1 MRRSTNRCRCVS
13 QPRRRTP
20 PLGRIERSDLISPAV
35 DGPAWRRSVSSI
47 TDNRGGGARRRPG
60 SSAAGARPAVRWMAH
75 GGIRGVLDHG
85 GCGAGT
91 PRSGLPWAARQAAR
105 IHRHRRA
112 SRWRSRWRP
121 IAGLS
126 GPLAAGMRCRRPG
139 PWVHLTSRP
148 NAKPKTVSMRANGHE
163 RTPSLLLLRP
173 HACRGDAARGGVI
186 VLWKHDRPS

>member
-1 MRRSTNRCRCVS
+1 MRVTTSAS
-13 QPRRRTP
+13 DAAA
-20 PLGRIERSDLISPAV
+20 GRIERSDLISPAV

-60 SSAAGARPAVRWMAH
+60 SSAAGARPAVRWTAH

-112 SRWRSRWRP
+112 SRWRPPWRP

-148 NAKPKTVSMRANGHE
+148 DAKPKTVSMRANLVSAVRA
-163 RTPSLLLLRP
+163 RTHAISAIIAP